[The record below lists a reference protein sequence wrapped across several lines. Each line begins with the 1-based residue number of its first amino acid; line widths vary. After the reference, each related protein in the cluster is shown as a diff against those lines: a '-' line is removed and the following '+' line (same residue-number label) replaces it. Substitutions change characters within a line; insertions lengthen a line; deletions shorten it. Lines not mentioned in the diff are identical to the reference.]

1 MNLTDYRHL
10 SIPWLVMRDGLRF
23 MLEGSGEFEV
33 AGQTQGRRST
43 PRHFLEVAR
52 PPDHGPTGC
61 NRTRRG
67 RARRTGREE
76 KRDWAD

>member
-1 MNLTDYRHL
+1 MNLTAYRHL

-23 MLEGSGEFEV
+23 MLEGPGEFEV
-33 AGQTQGRRST
+33 AGHARTALH
-43 PRHFLEVAR
+43 PRHLLEVAR

-61 NRTRRG
+61 NRKRRG